1 MMKSSSAFTQASI
14 THMGTSAHACLTPG
28 RSGKVLAAFS
38 KVIYLLTN
46 DSELFWIVSDDSP
59 MHRRALK
66 VSSPLSGPK
75 AGSPFHV
82 QDQRLTIDPGFA
94 FDMEH
99 ALLWREPQTSCNN
112 LVEMTEIP
120 ARVQTLFSSLDLSQA
135 KGFGNFIPEILRLA
149 QNEPTFLQSE
159 SSDPILVFT
168 RPFVLEI
175 ARACLEKQPSQM
187 LQIADALIGLG
198 AGLTP
203 SGDDFMGGLLFA
215 MKNLQSAYPDSNF
228 IDHAIPIEIYGS
240 RTHLISFTLLQD
252 LANGH
257 AIAPLHQIINGL
269 LSKESLESIYPSVSQ
284 LTQVG
289 HSTGWDMLTGLLT
302 GLLSAYRS
310 NYLISS
316 FRTIQNIEA

>member
-14 THMGTSAHACLTPG
+14 TPMGTCAHGCRTRG
-28 RSGKVLAAFS
+28 RSGKVLGAFS

-135 KGFGNFIPEILRLA
+135 KGFGNFIPDILRLT
-149 QNEPTFLQSE
+149 QNESICLKFISA
-159 SSDPILVFT
+159 DPILVLAQ
-168 RPFVLEI
+168 PFVLEI

-215 MKNLQSAYPDSNF
+215 TNHLQSAYPDSNF
-228 IDHAIPIEIYGS
+228 IDHTIPIEIYRS
-240 RTHLISFTLLQD
+240 RTHLISFTLLRD
-252 LANGH
+252 LAHGH
-257 AIAPLHQIINGL
+257 AIAPLQHIINGL
-269 LSKESLESIYPSVSQ
+269 LSCESLENIYPFVSQ
-284 LTQVG
+284 LTKIG

-316 FRTIQNIEA
+316 FQTIQSIEA